1 MENGEK
7 MTKKILVVD
16 DDPVIVKYLINI
28 FNDNGYETC
37 FANDGAEAFEVLKK
51 EKPDLITLDLEMPK
65 EWGPKFFRRLSKQP
79 DFKDTPVIVIS
90 GLASRHLSI
99 DKAITWLTKPFDP
112 EQLIGIVKNTIG

>member
-37 FANDGAEAFEVLKK
+37 SANDGAEAFEVLKK
-51 EKPDLITLDLEMPK
+51 ENPDLITLDLEMPK
-65 EWGPKFFRRLSKQP
+65 EWGPRFFRRLSKREEY
-79 DFKDTPVIVIS
+79 KDIPVIVIS

-112 EQLIGIVKNTIG
+112 EKLIGIVKNTIG